1 MDMQP
6 IEPNRPLSAT
16 LTAEQW
22 NTVMAVLDQHAMP
35 HRISRPIID
44 ALMQQLQQQ
53 SQPASPMASYG
64 QHGTLPPV
72 QSMTQEAA
80 DNA

>member
-6 IEPNRPLSAT
+6 IEPHRPMTLQ

-22 NTVMAVLDQHAMP
+22 NVVMFVMRKHPLPFEVSA
-35 HRISRPIID
+35 PIID
-44 ALMQQLQQQ
+44 SMGQQLQQQ
-53 SQPASPMASYG
+53 SQPRFAM
-64 QHGTLPPV
+64 
-72 QSMTQEAA
+72 EDA

>member
-6 IEPNRPLSAT
+6 IEPHSVMHFQ
-16 LTAEQW
+16 LTAEQCEIVLRHL
-22 NTVMAVLDQHAMP
+22 NTGQHGVV
-35 HRISRPIID
+35 RPVID
-44 ALMQQLQQQ
+44 SLVAQLQRQ

-64 QHGTLPPV
+64 QQGTLPPV
-72 QSMTQEAA
+72 QGMPQEA

>member
-6 IEPNRPLSAT
+6 IEPHRPMT
-16 LTAEQW
+16 VQLTAEQW
-22 NTVMAVLDQHAMP
+22 DTVLRHLNTGQHGVV
-35 HRISRPIID
+35 RPIID
-44 ALMQQLQQQ
+44 SLMAQLQRQ

-64 QHGTLPPV
+64 QQGTVPPA